1 LHSLKKAKSLATSFV
16 QFSLLLAALLHLF
29 AQKIITHTFTIV
41 IFMALDIYTC
51 NKKVLLTC
59 FSDLEQLPVRSLAHH
74 VFLI

>member
-1 LHSLKKAKSLATSFV
+1 
-16 QFSLLLAALLHLF
+16 LF

-59 FSDLEQLPVRSLAHH
+59 FSDLEQLPVRSPTHH
-74 VFLI
+74 AFLI